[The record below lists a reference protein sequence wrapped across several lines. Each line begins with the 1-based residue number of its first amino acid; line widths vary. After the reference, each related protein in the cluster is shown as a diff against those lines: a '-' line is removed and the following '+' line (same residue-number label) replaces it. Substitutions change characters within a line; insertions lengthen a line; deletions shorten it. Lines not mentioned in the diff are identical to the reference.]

1 MIQLLICLAIP
12 QEQCDMSDKKPHKG
26 HDHDDQ
32 EAQTLDDTVPPR
44 TGPGTGTPTP
54 DAGSGGGGTKNPP
67 PPGG

>member
-1 MIQLLICLAIP
+1 
-12 QEQCDMSDKKPHKG
+12 MSDKKPHKG

-32 EAQTLDDTVPPR
+32 EAQPLDDTVPPR

-54 DAGSGGGGTKNPP
+54 DAGSGGGGVKNPP